1 MKKMSQVVVTIIL
14 LSGFGILALGSG
26 NSNTSGEI
34 NQGEGNVDGVIDDTA
49 LGDCSIEIKSCRL
62 AKDYEGENVVI
73 VSYGY
78 TNHSDTPTAFNIAV
92 SDNVYQDGVGLNKSY
107 VLEENA
113 AYNSENQSKEIKKD
127 VTLEVE
133 VAYKLNNTTSDIT
146 VEVKEFISF
155 NKKVISKSF
164 KITQ

>member
-14 LSGFGILALGSG
+14 LSVFGILALGSG
-26 NSNTSGEI
+26 NTNTSGEI

-73 VSYGY
+73 VTYGY

-113 AYNSENQSKEIKKD
+113 AYNSENQSKMEEKSVERKGKNEKK
-127 VTLEVE
+127 
-133 VAYKLNNTTSDIT
+133 
-146 VEVKEFISF
+146 
-155 NKKVISKSF
+155 
-164 KITQ
+164 